1 MKAFL
6 WSARVQCPACHH
18 CMMVKKDFSDVGYHI
33 VTCPNPGCAN
43 NEKTFK
49 FNLPSTELES
59 V

>member
-1 MKAFL
+1 
-6 WSARVQCPACHH
+6 
-18 CMMVKKDFSDVGYHI
+18 MMVKKDFSDVGYHI